1 MLRKM
6 LKRFRNLIGPAQHT
20 TLDLSPPVPNR
31 LTYVVGDIHG
41 CSALLDTLIDMI
53 RTDQGDRSADW
64 VFVGDY
70 VDRGPD
76 SAGVLRRLR
85 ALSDDP
91 ARRVTCLMG
100 NHEAMLLQFLKT
112 PTESAEHWLLNG
124 GLDTLSSFHVDR
136 VAGSSPVERH
146 EALAQELRR
155 ALPPGTEDWLSR
167 LPMWW
172 QSGNLAVVH
181 ALTDGQRPLD
191 EQPTET
197 LLWARPGKRLQPRG
211 DGLWV
216 AHGHTVTP
224 EPAIRAGHIAV
235 DTGAFRSGVLTA
247 AAIDKGDIRFLSTK
261 VEHDVSK
268 QWPG

>member
-1 MLRKM
+1 M
-6 LKRFRNLIGPAQHT
+6 LKRFRNLVTPAKQ
-20 TLDLSPPVPNR
+20 LPEDLPPPVTNR

-41 CSALLDTLIDMI
+41 CSDLLDALIDLI
-53 RTDQGDRSADW
+53 ETDQTDREADW

-91 ARRVTCLMG
+91 ARRVTCLLG
-100 NHEAMLLQFLKT
+100 NHEAMMLQFLKT

-124 GLDTLSSFHVDR
+124 GLATLSSYHVDR
-136 VAGSSPVERH
+136 VSGDTADERH
-146 EALAQELRR
+146 NALALELRR
-155 ALPPGTEDWLSR
+155 ALPRGTEDWLSG

-181 ALTDGQRPLD
+181 ALTDGQRPMQ
-191 EQPTET
+191 EQAAET
-197 LLWARPGKRLQPRG
+197 LLWARPTKRLQPRS
-211 DGLWV
+211 DGVWV

-224 EPAIRAGHIAV
+224 EPAIRAGHVAI
-235 DTGAFRSGVLTA
+235 DTGAFHSGVLTA
-247 AAIDKGDIRFLSTK
+247 AAFDKGEIRFLSTK
-261 VEHDVSK
+261 AERAVTK
-268 QWPG
+268 Q